1 MTLSRVSARGGPSRR
16 VTFRR
21 CGPGELV
28 LPQGS
33 KDSSSVLG
41 EAKLGAYGR
50 RASRMVASRCHIQAA
65 AGAGERQGVSEV
77 RQVGVIQNGAT
88 DVVAV
93 VASLLCGAGDP
104 WAVTTRL
111 VTSRKSDTTHRAVAC
126 HRNYAA
132 GFGRLEVVLG
142 SLHNCRSRWTARGP
156 GAPVNSRLG
165 GWTWLTE
172 MWVNACRKLSQGG

>member
-1 MTLSRVSARGGPSRR
+1 LALSRVSARGGPSRR
-16 VTFRR
+16 VTLRR

-28 LPQGS
+28 LPQGI
-33 KDSSSVLG
+33 KDSSLVLG

-77 RQVGVIQNGAT
+77 RQVGVIQHGAT
-88 DVVAV
+88 DAVAV
-93 VASLLCGAGDP
+93 VASLLRGAGDP

-126 HRNYAA
+126 HRIHAA

-156 GAPVNSRLG
+156 SAPVNSRLG
-165 GWTWLTE
+165 GWT
-172 MWVNACRKLSQGG
+172 